1 MILITNYLAL
11 SISCQ
16 SIILNSNDAPVTGQ
30 LPQITQKE
38 DLPLGFQQIPIP
50 QPQQQQ
56 RKQNLQKTNPP
67 DPKPKLT

>member
-1 MILITNYLAL
+1 M
-11 SISCQ
+11 
-16 SIILNSNDAPVTGQ
+16 NSNDAPVTGQ
-30 LPQITQKE
+30 LPQIAQKE

-50 QPQQQQ
+50 QSQQQQ